1 METEAR
7 LLLITGDAQLRDD
20 VALIAATVGAGLESR
35 ESWHGVEPQQ
45 WAVLMCGPDRPP
57 PQQRLARQSLLV
69 TRTEGDPSTEHQLWR
84 TAAEHP
90 GLRPVPLP
98 AGESWLARH
107 LSEAVLDRS
116 PGRVV
121 AVAGALGGAG
131 VSTIAY
137 LLAAEL
143 VVRGASAAL
152 VDADPSPGAGI
163 ASLVEGLR
171 SGKHRDEGLSDSD
184 RIGWEALGALDGEI
198 SAAQLGA
205 ALPVTE
211 GIHVISGAP
220 GAEIRRRMLPPAV
233 HAARRAFDW
242 VILDVSRDY
251 EACLA
256 VLEHLDHLLLV
267 TSCSAAG
274 ARAARQVSR
283 CYPELPLALLVN
295 GMGHAGWSPDEV
307 AGAAGIPLAGDVP
320 EQRWM
325 RREAELGSA
334 YELLRSRRG
343 AAYIGTLLES
353 LDGDAA
359 GVVGVEGAA
368 GTQVLHE

>member
-7 LLLITGDAQLRDD
+7 LLLITEDPQLRDE

-35 ESWHGVEPQQ
+35 GSWHGVEPQR
-45 WAVLMCGPDRPP
+45 WAVLMCGPDHPP
-57 PQQRLARQSLLV
+57 PHQRLARKSLML
-69 TRTEGDPSTEHQLWR
+69 TRTAGDPSTEHQLWR

-98 AGESWLARH
+98 AGESWLAQH

-131 VSTIAY
+131 ASTIAY

-143 VVRGASAAL
+143 VVRGASAVL

-163 ASLVEGLR
+163 ASLVETSSTRTRRNEALAG
-171 SGKHRDEGLSDSD
+171 SE

-211 GIHVISGAP
+211 GIHVVSGNP
-220 GAEIRRRMLPPAV
+220 GAEVRRRMLAPVV

-251 EACLA
+251 EVCLT
-256 VLEHLDHLLLV
+256 VVEHLDHLLLV
-267 TSCSAAG
+267 TSCSASG
-274 ARAARQVSR
+274 ARAARQVSS

-295 GMGHAGWSPDEV
+295 GLSHAGWSPDEV
-307 AGAAGIPLAGDVP
+307 SSAAGVPLAGDVP

-325 RREAELGSA
+325 RRESELGSA

-353 LDGDAA
+353 LDSGASGVA
-359 GVVGVEGAA
+359 GADGVA

>member
-7 LLLITGDAQLRDD
+7 LLLITGDPQLRDD

-35 ESWHGVEPQQ
+35 ESWHAVEPQQ
-45 WAVLMCGPDRPP
+45 WAVLMCGADRLPAH
-57 PQQRLARQSLLV
+57 QRLARQTLLV
-69 TRTEGDPSTEHQLWR
+69 TRTEGDPSTEHGLWR

-121 AVAGALGGAG
+121 AVAGALGGVG

-143 VVRGASAAL
+143 VVRGASAVL

-163 ASLVEGLR
+163 ASMVEGLR
-171 SGKHRDEGLSDSD
+171 SGKRRDEELTGSE

-211 GIHVISGAP
+211 GIHVISGVP
-220 GAEIRRRMLPPAV
+220 GADVRRRMLPPVV

-242 VILDVSRDY
+242 VILDVARDY
-251 EACLA
+251 EACLT

-267 TSCSAAG
+267 TSCSTSG

-283 CYPELPLALLVN
+283 CRPELPLALLVN
-295 GMGHAGWSPDEV
+295 GASHAGWSPDEV
-307 AGAAGIPLAGDVP
+307 SGAAGIPLAGEVP

-325 RREAELGSA
+325 RRESELGSA

-353 LDGDAA
+353 LDN
-359 GVVGVEGAA
+359 GVAEGSGAVGTRVP
-368 GTQVLHE
+368 HE